1 VKFTATPLAGAWLI
15 AVEPQ
20 EDERGSF
27 ARVWC
32 AREFGAQGLDTR
44 LVQASVSLN
53 RRRGTLRGMH
63 WQASP
68 HEETKLVRCT
78 RGAIH
83 DVIIDLRPDSP
94 TFTRHFAA
102 ELTADNRLA
111 LYVPQGLAHGFQTLA
126 DETEVLYQMS
136 AFHVP
141 EAGRGVRWNDPAFG
155 IRWPIAPPVLNQ
167 RDATYPD
174 FSPGV
179 LA

>member
-1 VKFTATPLAGAWLI
+1 VKFTPTPLAGAWLI
-15 AVEPQ
+15 AVEPH

-78 RGAIH
+78 RGAIY
-83 DVIIDLRPDSP
+83 DVIIDLRTDSP
-94 TFTRHFAA
+94 TFTHHYAA

-111 LYVPQGLAHGFQTLA
+111 LYVPPGLAHGFQTLA
-126 DETEVLYQMS
+126 DDTEVLYQMS

-155 IRWPIAPPVLNQ
+155 IRWPIAAPILNQ